1 MKIFSSKSDQD
12 WEDEYD
18 AKMDKKYKKNT
29 RNFSTKITG
38 KPTAQPNI
46 YIIPRERGGPSYK
59 DVKLQKDKAEDIQ
72 FCPVSKGYSMQD
84 VSSFTLGPVVGE
96 GLCVVNSAFS
106 KQICIKHI
114 EGGGKVNTNRK
125 NLWQKSRKP
134 IQKIRLVS
142 DRQMY
147 VDGELVNIKTWLVR
161 NRDLWFN
168 EWNKWRKMVALYPIG
183 NFHWG
188 DDSEVVMYWYQGKL
202 IEHLVGQE
210 LLATQTLTLKG
221 LSFWIREKSQS
232 SAELDFI
239 YSFQGEV
246 IPIEVKSGAT
256 GTLKSLQLYLE
267 NARINYAIRFY
278 AGKIILDKHITQ
290 SGKTFYLLS
299 LPYFLVSK
307 IEDYILWLKAKITS
321 EEENGSFSVQE
332 KEVPYEKPKNR
343 KKLIPVNEDVLTT
356 KHFKI
361 LAYCLESPK
370 KGKEILEEC
379 LHVSNQSRNNKVFLK
394 PLLNLGLLTYSDM
407 SFLKNKEQRY
417 VITNEGVE
425 FLKHQKN

>member
-202 IEHLVGQE
+202 IDFVTWKKECYIKPSFE
-210 LLATQTLTLKG
+210 L
-221 LSFWIREKSQS
+221 F
-232 SAELDFI
+232 
-239 YSFQGEV
+239 
-246 IPIEVKSGAT
+246 
-256 GTLKSLQLYLE
+256 
-267 NARINYAIRFY
+267 
-278 AGKIILDKHITQ
+278 
-290 SGKTFYLLS
+290 
-299 LPYFLVSK
+299 
-307 IEDYILWLKAKITS
+307 
-321 EEENGSFSVQE
+321 E
-332 KEVPYEKPKNR
+332 KE
-343 KKLIPVNEDVLTT
+343 
-356 KHFKI
+356 
-361 LAYCLESPK
+361 
-370 KGKEILEEC
+370 
-379 LHVSNQSRNNKVFLK
+379 NKV
-394 PLLNLGLLTYSDM
+394 
-407 SFLKNKEQRY
+407 
-417 VITNEGVE
+417 IE
-425 FLKHQKN
+425 FLKKVFQEKKISLGLVHPMGKSNKPEAPITKEY